1 MACTAF
7 NILLGNDETSQEFTI
22 PKGRLTAKKDKFTCS
37 NVRLQNGGAAS
48 AVFNFKKCTFT
59 MTIKKTDI
67 EIGQGEANLGFEFA
81 DFSENTDT
89 ELP

>member
-1 MACTAF
+1 MAGIAC
-7 NILLGNDETSQEFTI
+7 NILLSNDEASQEFTI
-22 PKGRLTAKKDKFTCS
+22 PKGRLTAKKDEFTCS
-37 NVRLQNGGAAS
+37 NVRLQGGGTAS
-48 AVFNFKKCTFT
+48 AVFNFKTCVFT

-67 EIGQGEANLGFEFA
+67 EIGQGEANFGFEFA